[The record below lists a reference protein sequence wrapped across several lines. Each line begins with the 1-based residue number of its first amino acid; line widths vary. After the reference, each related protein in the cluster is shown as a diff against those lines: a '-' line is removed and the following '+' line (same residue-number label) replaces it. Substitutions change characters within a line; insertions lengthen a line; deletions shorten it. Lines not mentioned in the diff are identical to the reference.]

1 MISTSVE
8 SAKYVRKIVEQIYV
22 SLIDSRMLLGVEI
35 WGVRGGMV
43 MVWIVHETFYKRPMG
58 VLGSAV
64 SGALLDLKITD
75 HRKLWVSGQENDII
89 EKNS

>member
-8 SAKYVRKIVEQIYV
+8 SAKYVGQIVEQIYV

-43 MVWIVHETFYKRPMG
+43 MVWNVHETFCKRPMG
-58 VLGSAV
+58 MLGSAV

-75 HRKLWVSGQENDII
+75 HSKFVGKWTG
-89 EKNS
+89 K